1 MASLGFHGKN
11 MFCALQKTLRMVE
24 GLRPSMLEEPNQE
37 KINTSY
43 THYLNTLKHDFSTM
57 EKYINSLPLREGLSA
72 PLELPPSVFM
82 VLF

>member
-1 MASLGFHGKN
+1 
-11 MFCALQKTLRMVE
+11 MVE
-24 GLRPSMLEEPNQE
+24 GLRPSMLEDPKLE
-37 KINTSY
+37 KNNTSCN
-43 THYLNTLKHDFSTM
+43 HYLNTLKHHFSTM